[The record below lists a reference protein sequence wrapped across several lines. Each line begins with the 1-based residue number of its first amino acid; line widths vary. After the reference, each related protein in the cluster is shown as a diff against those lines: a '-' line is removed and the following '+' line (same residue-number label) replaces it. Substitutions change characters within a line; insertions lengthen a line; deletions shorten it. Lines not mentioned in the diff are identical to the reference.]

1 MNKESHD
8 ERRRSPR
15 IDAAAGVQ
23 VYVMLEGM
31 GGMAFEAELVNYSNE
46 GAQFS
51 VAGRADHN
59 LHVGA
64 TLAIRPLTQNPAF
77 REDRRGEVIW
87 VFTQDNGLTRF
98 GVEYVAQRDFPA

>member
-1 MNKESHD
+1 MNDKSHD

-15 IDAAAGVQ
+15 IDAAAGVRA
-23 VYVMLEGM
+23 YVMPEGL
-31 GGMAFEAELVNYSNE
+31 GGMAFEADLVNYSSE

-51 VAGRADHN
+51 VPSPMDHS

-64 TLAIRPLTQNPAF
+64 TLNIRPLTPNPAF
-77 REDRRGEVIW
+77 SEDRHAEVIW

-98 GVEYVAQRDFPA
+98 GVEYVAQRDFPG